1 MQHTRDVLKTCK
13 RQVSS
18 LAEILFGEF
27 PLAFAIGIPVASA
40 ASPAFFPDREPTCSP
55 DKGKRG
61 MLGQPASEGLLVSSR
76 EPPLRF
82 SATLQL
88 ILLRVFA
95 PDERMRC
102 RSGHTCPSFP
112 LGISPPVTHMQEY
125 STHSAGKESVGS
137 LALILSQELS
147 TYGFLHSLDIGGEVP
162 PL

>member
-1 MQHTRDVLKTCK
+1 
-13 RQVSS
+13 
-18 LAEILFGEF
+18 
-27 PLAFAIGIPVASA
+27 
-40 ASPAFFPDREPTCSP
+40 
-55 DKGKRG
+55 

-82 SATLQL
+82 SAPLQL

-137 LALILSQELS
+137 LALILSLQICPPMGS
-147 TYGFLHSLDIGGEVP
+147 YTHSIVEVRFSRFSGDP
-162 PL
+162 KYSG

>member
-1 MQHTRDVLKTCK
+1 
-13 RQVSS
+13 
-18 LAEILFGEF
+18 
-27 PLAFAIGIPVASA
+27 
-40 ASPAFFPDREPTCSP
+40 
-55 DKGKRG
+55 

-95 PDERMRC
+95 PDECMRC

-137 LALILSQELS
+137 LALILSPLLRRSNIYSRQYSIDCHSVQGYTLHIEKLRNRKGEENGYLMGFCS
-147 TYGFLHSLDIGGEVP
+147 REKIVPTRRKRIYDTYKIGNKF
-162 PL
+162 